1 MDKIKQVSEITDIS
15 LTAFCLYRGADV
27 KPRTLPNGRIAFRV
41 ECEGLDAITDKF
53 YDNPI
58 VPLLDYLQYFKRVKT
73 MIYNLGGTR
82 R

>member
-15 LTAFCLYRGADV
+15 LTAFYLYRGADV
-27 KPRTLPNGRIAFRV
+27 EPRTLPNGRIAFRV
-41 ECEGLDAITDKF
+41 ECEDLDTLTDEF